1 MVGLPIFIAYFHGGD
16 CHRQARG
23 GHHEAPTFN
32 LSYTVVYLDRN
43 SGINTSQFL
52 LRK

>member
-16 CHRQARG
+16 CHLQARG
-23 GHHEAPTFN
+23 CHHEASASN

-43 SGINTSQFL
+43 AGINTSQFL

>member
-1 MVGLPIFIAYFHGGD
+1 MVCLPISIAYRHGGD

-23 GHHEAPTFN
+23 GHNEAPTFN

-43 SGINTSQFL
+43 AGINTSQFL
-52 LRK
+52 IRK